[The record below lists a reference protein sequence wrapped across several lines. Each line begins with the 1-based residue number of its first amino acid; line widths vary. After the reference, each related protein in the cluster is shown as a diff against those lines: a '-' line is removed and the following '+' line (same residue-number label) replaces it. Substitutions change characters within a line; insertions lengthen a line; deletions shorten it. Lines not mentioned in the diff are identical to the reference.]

1 MSVPTIGQLER
12 EISNRIRSLYNVEL
26 GLRPSKI
33 NCHFFHGELAITLEN
48 AVSKIEQVLIKSGS
62 DILAEQV
69 RIDIDKI
76 IIPQIQYLIE
86 EVIGKP
92 ILDLITHTNLTSG
105 RTGIIVFIG
114 NLPEVRNPQAIPKA
128 HKKKVAGLNSNTLD
142 LW

>member
-1 MSVPTIGQLER
+1 MSAPTIGQLER

-26 GLRPSKI
+26 GLRPTKI

-48 AVSKIEQVLIKSGS
+48 SATKVEQVLMKTGS

-69 RIDIDKI
+69 RIDIDRI
-76 IIPQIQYLIE
+76 MVPQIQNLIE

-92 ILDLITHTNLTSG
+92 VLDLISHTNLTTG
-105 RTGIIVFIG
+105 RTGMIVFIG

-128 HKKKVAGLNSNTLD
+128 HKKNVAGWSGNAF
-142 LW
+142 

>member
-1 MSVPTIGQLER
+1 MSAPTIGQLER

-26 GLRPSKI
+26 GLRPSRI

-48 AVSKIEQVLIKSGS
+48 SVTKVEEILMKSGS

-92 ILDLITHTNLTSG
+92 VLDLISHTNLTTG
-105 RTGIIVFIG
+105 RTGIIVFMG
-114 NLPEVRNPQAIPKA
+114 KLPEVRNPQAIPKA
-128 HKKKVAGLNSNTLD
+128 IKKNAAS
-142 LW
+142 